1 MIRRL
6 VPLTLLALGAAAC
19 GGGAPTTATG
29 GDTGDTPKGAA
40 VTIGTLHPLTGALAV
55 DGQQMSDAAKLAA
68 EEINAAGG
76 IESLGGAELVIAA
89 ADTQGKPEVA
99 QSEAQRLIQG
109 GAAAIVGP
117 YQSAVASQIAAVA
130 ERSTIPFVI
139 DVATADSIL
148 AQGYTYTFRIQPN
161 ASVMGAKGAQ
171 YMMDVAKDN
180 GTDVKKVGYLH
191 EQTEFGT
198 TVMKAFVEEA
208 RKQGVTVDP
217 VISYDA
223 FKASDL
229 TTEVTRVKEAGVDV
243 LAVTGYYRDGLLIAK
258 NVDSVKPSVKA
269 VLGVANGAFDL
280 PQFPTDFGAGADG
293 YLDANYHADVTKPEY
308 EDLAEKFKAKYGAE
322 IRTPAVLTYEAV
334 RLIAA
339 GLEEAGSADRTELR
353 DAIAGLSFE
362 TIMANDGPVVFNEQ
376 GENENAVPILMQ
388 VQSGEVKQVFPEEFA
403 QAKPVF
409 PATK

>member
-19 GGGAPTTATG
+19 GGGAPTPGGSAATQ
-29 GDTGDTPKGAA
+29 DKPKGAP

-55 DGQQMSDAAKLAA
+55 DGQQMANAAKLAA
-68 EEINAAGG
+68 DEINAAGG
-76 IESLGGAELVIAA
+76 IKSLGGAQVTIAS

-99 QSEAQRLIQG
+99 QSEAQRLIQE
-109 GAAAIVGP
+109 GATALVGP

-161 ASVMGAKGAQ
+161 ASVMGTEGAK
-171 YMMDVAKDN
+171 YILELAKAT
-180 GTDVKKVGYLH
+180 GTPVKKIGDLH

-198 TVMKAFVEEA
+198 TVMKAFAEEA
-208 RKQGVTVDP
+208 KKQGVTVDP

-229 TTEVTRVKEAGVDV
+229 TTEVTRMKEAGVDV
-243 LAVTGYYRDGLLIAK
+243 IAVTGYYRDGLLVAK
-258 NVDSVKPSVKA
+258 NIDSVKPGAKA

-280 PQFPTDFGAGADG
+280 PQFPKDLGATADG
-293 YLDANYHADVTKPEY
+293 YFDANYHADVTKTEY
-308 EDLAEKFKAKYGAE
+308 QALAKSFQTKYGAE
-322 IRTPAVLTYEAV
+322 IRTPAVLSYEAV

-339 GLEEAGSADRTELR
+339 GLEKSASSDRAKLR
-353 DAIAGLSFE
+353 DAISGLSFE
-362 TIMANDGPVVFNEQ
+362 TLMANKGKVEFAKN
-376 GENENAVPILMQ
+376 GENKNAVPILMQ
-388 VQSGEVKQVFPEEFA
+388 VQSGAVKQVFPKDFEES
-403 QAKPVF
+403 KPVF
-409 PATK
+409 PAAK